1 MASGIDGRIG
11 RRGPRRRWI
20 VLVGVLAVA
29 GIALLRL
36 DDATATGIWS
46 YRVIDDHRI
55 AVQAI
60 GGPGVWTRVTGVTET
75 TTAVTVRLSAIQPPL
90 PVLADEI
97 IEFTIELR
105 DPIGDRQ
112 VIDGNSGL
120 ATPRS
125 SG

>member
-1 MASGIDGRIG
+1 MRRLGG
-11 RRGPRRRWI
+11 RRGLI
-20 VLVGVLAVA
+20 ALVVILALSVLAV
-29 GIALLRL
+29 LRL

-90 PVLADEI
+90 PVLADDT
-97 IEFTIELR
+97 IEFIIDLR

>member
-1 MASGIDGRIG
+1 MANGIDDRIG

-20 VLVGVLAVA
+20 ALVGV
-29 GIALLRL
+29 IALSALAFLTL
-36 DDATATGIWS
+36 DAATATRIWS

-55 AVQAI
+55 VVQAI

-90 PVLADEI
+90 PGASDDI
-97 IEFTIELR
+97 IEFTIDLR
-105 DPIGDRQ
+105 DPIGVRQ
-112 VIDGNSGL
+112 VIDGSSGL
-120 ATPRS
+120 VTPRS